1 MNEARDLEEPLLRRR
16 NVDNSVR
23 SPRILDRDGAFH
35 QSRGKWSIERQS
47 RGIRRTHQSPSRR
60 CVPCN
65 IWDPDWFHNLAY
77 KPTLILMGILFF
89 IYSTIVFFFAFVYL
103 GVSKLGAPAQTDDG
117 SIKHSFC
124 GMDINNHMEALYFS
138 LSTMTTIGYGVS
150 DYYFGDCWTP
160 LLLVLCQ
167 SCAAIT
173 FSAVA
178 IGLLFQRIS
187 RGQKRSKTILFS
199 DKAVACRIRGVSY
212 FMFRVGELRRH
223 HLIEASVRAY
233 CLKHERIPV
242 TDAALS
248 HSNGGNIA
256 EIETTHF
263 VARHMQLLHPDETFG
278 SHILMSLPQVIV
290 HRLDEKSPLVP
301 PQVWYDAE
309 GKEHLPHTDHDDAF
323 RFKPIE
329 TFILDTD
336 AEVIVLLE
344 GIDELTGS
352 ALQARHSYRVE
363 DIAWDHSFAPCVFP
377 ATPRNATTDAELE
390 SRWSWFR
397 RHGNCNAMERTPA
410 CTVDFSK
417 FHDVV
422 QVAKDCNACAFVPDR

>member
-1 MNEARDLEEPLLRRR
+1 
-16 NVDNSVR
+16 
-23 SPRILDRDGAFH
+23 
-35 QSRGKWSIERQS
+35 
-47 RGIRRTHQSPSRR
+47 
-60 CVPCN
+60 
-65 IWDPDWFHNLAY
+65 
-77 KPTLILMGILFF
+77 MGILFF

-103 GVSKLGAPAQTDDG
+103 GVSKLGAPASTDDG

-160 LLLVLCQ
+160 LLLVLWQ

-199 DKAVACRIRGVSY
+199 DKAVVCRVRGVPY
-212 FMFRVGELRRH
+212 LMFRVGELRRH

-233 CLKHERIPV
+233 CLRHERIPV
-242 TDAALS
+242 TNAACITFEWRGHLTEPRIS
-248 HSNGGNIA
+248 

-263 VARHMQLLHPDETFG
+263 VARHMQLVHPDEMFG

-290 HRLDEKSPLVP
+290 HRLDERSPLVP

-323 RFKPIE
+323 RFKRIE
-329 TFILDTD
+329 TFLLDRD

-344 GIDELTGS
+344 GTDELTGS

-377 ATPRNATTDAELE
+377 ATSRNATNDDEDE
-390 SRWSWFR
+390 SRWRWFR
-397 RHGNCNAMERTPA
+397 RHGSCDAMGSTPA

-417 FHDVV
+417 FHDIV
-422 QVAKDCNACAFVPDR
+422 QVGTDCQECAFVPDQ